1 MQACAR
7 MLLLFAICLL
17 TATVCYAPIDRR
29 SIVSRYNPVRNVSS
43 TSTPVQVGNG
53 NFAFGMD
60 VTGLQ
65 TFQPFAI
72 LSSWGWKNDS
82 LPDGTTEADVE
93 RYHGA
98 SWLDHGRPVEYDF
111 GGEPTAIEQWLIAN
125 PNRVNLGRIGLAF
138 FDDAGALL
146 TNVSEADL
154 TSLRQELNL
163 WTGIAQSEYEWAGA
177 EVRVTTSCADRADAV
192 VITVSSPL
200 LAAGRLG
207 VFFDFPWTDGTNK
220 FSAPFV
226 GVYNATDKHTTTL
239 RTVDDHRSDL
249 THELGSSTFL
259 TSIESQENITI
270 TRDSPNA
277 HRYTLTSQDGTE
289 NLVLVVTFSRDIER
303 SLAPEVDFSHNASAM
318 AWEDYWTQSGFVDV
332 ISGSSDEHAD
342 ELQRRIILSRYLVR
356 VNEAPDASGPQESGL
371 VNNGWYGKFHMEM
384 IFWHLQHWAL
394 WGNWDLLNRSTSVYS
409 NFLPSSI
416 HRAQVQ
422 QGYAAGARWPKMT
435 DPSGRSS
442 PGEINNLL
450 IWQQP
455 HPLVFAEYERRAFP
469 TSETLEKWAP
479 VVRATADWMASYA
492 WWNASAGVYDLGP
505 PMYVVSEDTHPNAT
519 RNPAFELAYWRLGL
533 GIAERWMEEL
543 GEEVPA
549 SWTEVRENLASLP
562 VHDGKYKV
570 YEDIE
575 DDFWTREEYTN
586 DHPALTGLYGWLPET
601 SGLDLGIAKTTAESV
616 WSSWNI
622 SNCWGW
628 DFPML
633 AMSAARLGD
642 ADKAVDW
649 LLHPLFEFD
658 DVGMPVGG
666 VRVPTPYFPG
676 SGGLLYAV
684 AMMAAGWDGSQ
695 GTAPGFPEQGWN
707 VTVEG
712 MSRAL

>member
-371 VNNGWYGKFHMEM
+371 VNNGWYGEV
-384 IFWHLQHWAL
+384 
-394 WGNWDLLNRSTSVYS
+394 ST
-409 NFLPSSI
+409 
-416 HRAQVQ
+416 
-422 QGYAAGARWPKMT
+422 
-435 DPSGRSS
+435 
-442 PGEINNLL
+442 
-450 IWQQP
+450 
-455 HPLVFAEYERRAFP
+455 
-469 TSETLEKWAP
+469 